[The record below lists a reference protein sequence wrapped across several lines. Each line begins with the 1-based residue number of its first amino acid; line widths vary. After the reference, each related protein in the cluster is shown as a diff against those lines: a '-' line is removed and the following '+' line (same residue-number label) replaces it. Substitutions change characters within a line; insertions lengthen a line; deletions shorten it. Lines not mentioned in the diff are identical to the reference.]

1 MSDPGPEREPVTPW
15 RTITLVFAFLLSLA
29 ACPCLG
35 AGTPS
40 EPDASD
46 SERLLDD
53 IVAGSDAN
61 FELIDHGRAS
71 YEATVTS
78 KDPTGERTETRLYTI
93 QFDYPLVR
101 ADMPDGVVIY
111 KPDYVLHYLS
121 DLGLPPESPTRPPG
135 VVIQDPTIASHPP
148 FHPRVQD
155 GAGGRKHAGSIITA
169 ARGNPDGTLTAQR
182 GAENVN
188 IEVRYEHPSQQ
199 FRTRFVVAPQL
210 GYSLTRIEQYAL
222 KLSESIPYR
231 ELTMSYRR
239 LPSGAYLVQQR
250 QETDR
255 LWVGNEYSHTTETL
269 TRLVD
274 FDPARPSADIFR
286 LESMGLPEGA
296 HIDDQVHRRHYTFG
310 STAVTEDDIR
320 AVGITGPGRGRT
332 SRHVLV
338 IGTLTIGMGVLWFGV
353 IRRRF
358 RR

>member
-1 MSDPGPEREPVTPW
+1 MSDPGPEGELVTPW
-15 RTITLVFAFLLSLA
+15 RTITLVIALLLSLA
-29 ACPCLG
+29 ACPCRG
-35 AGTPS
+35 AGTRS
-40 EPDASD
+40 EPDGSD
-46 SERLLDD
+46 SERLLDE
-53 IVAGSDAN
+53 IVAGSQAN
-61 FELIDHGRAS
+61 LERIDHGRAS
-71 YEATVTS
+71 YEVTVTS
-78 KDPTGERTETRLYTI
+78 KDSSGERTETRLYTI
-93 QFDYPLVR
+93 QFDYPLLR

-121 DLGLPPESPTRPPG
+121 DLPPESPTRSPG
-135 VVIQDPTIASHPP
+135 VVIQDPTIAPPPP

-155 GAGGRKHAGSIITA
+155 GAGGAKHAGSSITA
-169 ARGNPDGTLTAQR
+169 ARGDPDGALTAQR

-188 IEVRYEHPSQQ
+188 IEVHYEHPSQQ
-199 FRTRFVVAPQL
+199 FRTKLVVAPQL

-222 KLSESIPYR
+222 KLSESVPYR
-231 ELTMSYRR
+231 ELSMSYRR
-239 LPSGAYLVQQR
+239 LPGGAYVVQQR

-255 LWVGNEYSHTTETL
+255 LWVGNEYSHSTETL

-274 FDPARPSADIFR
+274 FDPARPSADVFR

-320 AVGITGPGRGRT
+320 AVGVTGPGRGVT
-332 SRHVLV
+332 SRRVLL
-338 IGTLTIGMGVLWFGV
+338 IGTFTIGMGVLWFGV